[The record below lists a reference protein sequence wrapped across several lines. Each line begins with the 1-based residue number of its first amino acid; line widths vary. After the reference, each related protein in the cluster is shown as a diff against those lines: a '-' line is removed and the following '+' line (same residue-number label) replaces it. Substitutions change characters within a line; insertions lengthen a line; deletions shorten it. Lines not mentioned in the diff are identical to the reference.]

1 MKALYVLGCL
11 LSYRHYA
18 SYIETVFVKH
28 EMRSTVASSQP
39 SCGAISDNAAEHS
52 ARPIFAKEEFYLIV
66 YNNLVVTLMLALVL
80 VYGAILSDRLKALY
94 AGESEENYLS
104 MLVSSPLFGSKYE
117 SSQVLGK
124 LLIAVLVHYA
134 VVFVYLSVSNSAL
147 RTRSQVRT
155 EALFVYALSMV
166 FTVML
171 L

>member
-18 SYIETVFVKH
+18 PYIETVFVKH
-28 EMRSTVASSQP
+28 AMRSTANSSP
-39 SCGAISDNAAEHS
+39 SSCGSEGGEAEQS
-52 ARPIFAKEEFYLIV
+52 ASPIFAKAEFYLIV

-80 VYGAILSDRLKALY
+80 VYCAILLDRLKALY

-124 LLIAVLVHYA
+124 LLVAVLVHYA
-134 VVFVYLSVSNSAL
+134 VVFVYLNVSNSAL

-155 EALFVYALSMV
+155 DALFVYALSMV

>member
-11 LSYRHYA
+11 LSYRHYT
-18 SYIETVFVKH
+18 SYIESVFVKH
-28 EMRSTVASSQP
+28 EMRSTISASAS
-39 SCGAISDNAAEHS
+39 SCGAEGGEAQRSP
-52 ARPIFAKEEFYLIV
+52 RPIFAKEEFYLIV

-80 VYGAILSDRLKALY
+80 VYCAIMLDRMKALY

-104 MLVSSPLFGSKYE
+104 RLVSSPLFGSKYE

-124 LLIAVLVHYA
+124 LLLAVVVHYA
-134 VVFVYLSVSNSAL
+134 VVFVYLSVSNAAL